1 MGLQI
6 SSHTAAQSGVGDEGR
21 QPAGTPGVVHRHDDP
36 VFAVAHLAGRSRVGR
51 NGHRPAQHLCLTY
64 GHRLAL
70 VAGGLGVDVACRY
83 VRVRVGALAQEQD
96 MLLHSRL
103 GDLVADEGLV
113 AAISDYVP
121 PQAADTVVLH
131 QPAGYIGD
139 VVVVL
144 CRTETAD

>member
-83 VRVRVGALAQEQD
+83 VRVRVGALAR
-96 MLLHSRL
+96 SRTCSSIPAWAIL
-103 GDLVADEGLV
+103 SRMRASSPPYPIMYHRRPLIPWSCTSLR
-113 AAISDYVP
+113 AISG
-121 PQAADTVVLH
+121 TLS
-131 QPAGYIGD
+131 
-139 VVVVL
+139 
-144 CRTETAD
+144 